1 LDPKALKVA
10 QVHGYLLGAVAP
22 RPIALV
28 STVDADGNPNLSP
41 FSFFNVF
48 SANPPIAIFSPARRG
63 RDNTTKH
70 TYENAKIHKEC
81 VINIVNFD
89 MVQQMSL
96 SSTEY
101 PKGVNEFIKSGF
113 TPIDSEVVKPPRVM
127 ESPVQLE
134 CIIKEVIELGK
145 EEFHAELV
153 HDDKLVTIYVLD
165 SAAKNSVPVDVS
177 EVVINI
183 LHDGKPEQFKLA
195 AAPQES
201 DPSGKSSRFVANDPE
216 LASHLDDEAAA
227 PKLAI
232 TISGKSYRG
241 TITHEHDHAH

>member
-1 LDPKALKVA
+1 MNNKLFYFGMLAIASAVGCNKGDSTA
-10 QVHGYLLGAVAP
+10 QSSNEPEASISMDMPPPPTVEIHEHPSEGPHHG
-22 RPIALV
+22 
-28 STVDADGNPNLSP
+28 
-41 FSFFNVF
+41 
-48 SANPPIAIFSPARRG
+48 
-63 RDNTTKH
+63 
-70 TYENAKIHKEC
+70 
-81 VINIVNFD
+81 
-89 MVQQMSL
+89 SL
-96 SSTEY
+96 
-101 PKGVNEFIKSGF
+101 
-113 TPIDSEVVKPPRVM
+113 
-127 ESPVQLE
+127 
-134 CIIKEVIELGK
+134 IELGK

-153 HDDKLVTIYVLD
+153 HDDKSVTIYVLD
-165 SAAKNSVPVDVS
+165 SVAKNPVPVDVS
-177 EVVINI
+177 EVVINV